1 MKNNIQFKN
10 LGRTIRYIILTLR
23 FIMALDNLMVFN
35 IFKYYKKIKQKAKLI
50 FFSFFLRNSK
60 LILSN
65 FLKRFWSM

>member
-35 IFKYYKKIKQKAKLI
+35 IFKYYKKIKQEAKLI
-50 FFSFFLRNSK
+50 FFTFFLRNSK
-60 LILSN
+60 
-65 FLKRFWSM
+65 